1 MKAPE
6 RILLDT
12 CVVSQFTYRYPSPDL
27 ITWIRKFPEKSLAI
41 SVATVFEIQK
51 GIEHLRACK
60 SDRAS
65 QLESWLEDILASDID
80 CLLQDVCISRL
91 LAKMVA
97 VPKLKHLWIPDR
109 SAKKPKL
116 GQDLLIAAT
125 AIRYRLPLATTNS
138 QDFLLI
144 HEHFR
149 LPGIFNPSTMSWC
162 IPENSTNDDK
172 NYHRTKPVDTG

>member
-12 CVVSQFTYRYPSPDL
+12 CVVSQFTYRHPSPDL
-27 ITWIRKFPEKSLAI
+27 ITWIRKFPEKSLAM

-51 GIEHLRACK
+51 GIEHLKACG

-65 QLESWLEDILASDID
+65 QLEKWLEELLASDID

-91 LAKMVA
+91 VAKMVA

-125 AIRYRLPLATTNS
+125 AIRYRIPLATTNS

-144 HEHFR
+144 NEHFQM
-149 LPGIFNPSTMSWC
+149 PGVFDPLSMSWC
-162 IPENSTNDDK
+162 IPRPSTAEAK
-172 NYHRTKPVDTG
+172 

>member
-12 CVVSQFTYRYPSPDL
+12 CILSQFTYKYPSPNL
-27 ITWIRKFPEKSLAI
+27 ITWIKKFPEESLAI

-51 GIEHLRACK
+51 GIEYLRACG
-60 SDRAS
+60 SNRAS
-65 QLESWLEDILASDID
+65 QLEKWLEDILASDID

-91 LAKMVA
+91 VAKMVT
-97 VPKLKHLWIPDR
+97 VPKLKHLWIPDP

-125 AIRYRLPLATTNS
+125 AIHYRIPLATTNS
-138 QDFLLI
+138 RDFMLI
-144 HEHFR
+144 HEHFK
-149 LPGIFNPSTMSWC
+149 LPGVFDPSSMAWC
-162 IPENSTNDDK
+162 VPRSSTAEAK
-172 NYHRTKPVDTG
+172 QRPHAKPD